1 MRVHALPCKNTH
13 ELICACVP
21 GDTGMVLLCFYG
33 IESAV
38 FTPIMCLNNAPIE
51 IMHVWSVCV
60 HGCGFPLSTERM
72 IYVLAVEGVN
82 TDKSAHTHTHTHA
95 CTLQYVTHIL

>member
-1 MRVHALPCKNTH
+1 MRAHALPYKNTH

-38 FTPIMCLNNAPIE
+38 FTPIVCLNNAPIE
-51 IMHVWSVCV
+51 IMHV
-60 HGCGFPLSTERM
+60 
-72 IYVLAVEGVN
+72 
-82 TDKSAHTHTHTHA
+82 
-95 CTLQYVTHIL
+95 